1 MPNGQ
6 FITNKTQVLSEII
19 NSILP
24 TCDNAYFLVGYF
36 YFSGFKELYSNL
48 KDTNLRILVGL
59 EVERNIVNGIKEID
73 NLNLRNKSRAQI
85 RDEYYQGLVDVF
97 NNTDFFDSEEQLEAF
112 KLFCDKI
119 IDGSLEIRKTLDPNH
134 AKMYLFENR
143 PEFTQAGTFPGT
155 LITGSSNLSIAGLKN
170 RLELNAI
177 LRGQNDYEE
186 GRALFDELWEDA
198 IAVADAEH
206 VPDFTEKVIR
216 HIWFE

>member
-1 MPNGQ
+1 MNFICTFGESSQAKYEPMPNGQ

-85 RDEYYQGLVDVF
+85 GL
-97 NNTDFFDSEEQLEAF
+97 
-112 KLFCDKI
+112 
-119 IDGSLEIRKTLDPNH
+119 
-134 AKMYLFENR
+134 
-143 PEFTQAGTFPGT
+143 
-155 LITGSSNLSIAGLKN
+155 NLLK
-170 RLELNAI
+170 
-177 LRGQNDYEE
+177 Q
-186 GRALFDELWEDA
+186 
-198 IAVADAEH
+198 
-206 VPDFTEKVIR
+206 VPFLV
-216 HIWFE
+216 H